1 MPYSTLRRNRRGAV
15 IAEGRNFSCAVST
28 ANVVS
33 GLSRWPE
40 RAFSESSAA
49 AADQIPPTLSTAAS
63 RTIFVSGEFLM
74 RVALL
79 TGGGDCPGLNAV
91 IYAAVKKGINHY
103 GDEFIGFLNGW
114 RGVLDNQFV
123 PLTLEN
129 TDGIQLK
136 GGTILH
142 SSRTNVKKIPGGIDK
157 VQEVL
162 KQNKIDAL
170 IALGGDDTQSVTL
183 FLAEHGI
190 NAIGVPKTIDNDIS
204 GTDATFGYDT
214 AVMIATEAVDR
225 IHTTADS
232 HNRVIVVEVMG
243 RDAGWIAM
251 AAGIAG
257 GAHVTLVPEKPIDL
271 DHVCALLKYN
281 YDHGKHYGVVVVAE
295 GCHLPEVGQV
305 IGSGEVDSFGH
316 ARLSGIGEALAKR
329 IEEKTGFETRSV
341 NLGHTQRG
349 GVPTA
354 YDRLLG
360 QRYGLHA
367 IDMVHENKWGR
378 IAVLQGTDIT
388 DITIKEAI
396 AQNRRLDQRFFDVIS
411 GLEAKV

>member
-1 MPYSTLRRNRRGAV
+1 
-15 IAEGRNFSCAVST
+15 
-28 ANVVS
+28 
-33 GLSRWPE
+33 
-40 RAFSESSAA
+40 
-49 AADQIPPTLSTAAS
+49 
-63 RTIFVSGEFLM
+63 M

-114 RGVLDNQFV
+114 RGVLDNNFI

-129 TDGIQLK
+129 IDGIQLR

-142 SSRTNVKKIPGGIDK
+142 SSRTNVKKIPGGIEK

-162 KQNKIDAL
+162 KLNNIDAL

-183 FLAEHGI
+183 YLSENGVPSV
-190 NAIGVPKTIDNDIS
+190 GVPKTIDNDIN
-204 GTDATFGYDT
+204 GTDQTFGYDT
-214 AVMIATEAVDR
+214 AVSIATEAVDR

-232 HNRVIVVEVMG
+232 HNRVIVIEVMG
-243 RDAGWIAM
+243 RDAGWIAY
-251 AAGIAG
+251 ASGIAG
-257 GAHVTLVPEKPIDL
+257 GAHVILVPEREIDI

-305 IGSGEVDSFGH
+305 IGSQQVDSFGH
-316 ARLSGIGEALAKR
+316 ARLSGIGEALADL
-329 IEEKTGFETRSV
+329 IEKKTGFETRSV

-354 YDRLLG
+354 FDRVLG

-367 IDMVHENKWGR
+367 IDMVHQQKWGR
-378 IAVLQGTDIT
+378 IAVLHGTEIT

-396 AQNRRLDQRFFDVIS
+396 AANRRLSQPFFDVIS
-411 GLEAKV
+411 DLEAKV

>member
-1 MPYSTLRRNRRGAV
+1 
-15 IAEGRNFSCAVST
+15 
-28 ANVVS
+28 
-33 GLSRWPE
+33 
-40 RAFSESSAA
+40 
-49 AADQIPPTLSTAAS
+49 
-63 RTIFVSGEFLM
+63 M

-91 IYAAVKKGINHY
+91 IYAAVRKGINHY

-114 RGVLDNQFV
+114 RGVLDNNFI

-157 VQEVL
+157 VREVL
-162 KQNKIDAL
+162 AANKVDAL

-183 FLAEHGI
+183 FLSENGVPSV
-190 NAIGVPKTIDNDIS
+190 GVPKTIDNDIN
-204 GTDATFGYDT
+204 GTDQTFGYDT
-214 AVMIATEAVDR
+214 AVSIATEAVDR

-232 HNRVIVVEVMG
+232 HNRVIVIEVMG
-243 RDAGWIAM
+243 RDAGWIAY

-257 GAHVTLVPEKPIDL
+257 GAHVILVPEKPIDI

-295 GCHLPEVGQV
+295 GCHMPDTGQV
-305 IGSGEVDSFGH
+305 LGSAQVDSFGH
-316 ARLSGIGEALAKR
+316 ARLAGIGEALADL
-329 IEEKTGFETRSV
+329 IEKKTGFETRSV

-354 YDRLLG
+354 FDRVLG

-367 IDMVHENKWGR
+367 IDMVHEKKWGR
-378 IAVLQGTDIT
+378 IAVLRGTEIT

-396 AQNRRLDQRFFDVIS
+396 ATNRRLGQSNFDVIAD
-411 GLEAKV
+411 LEAKV

>member
-1 MPYSTLRRNRRGAV
+1 
-15 IAEGRNFSCAVST
+15 
-28 ANVVS
+28 
-33 GLSRWPE
+33 
-40 RAFSESSAA
+40 
-49 AADQIPPTLSTAAS
+49 
-63 RTIFVSGEFLM
+63 M

-91 IYAAVKKGINHY
+91 IYAAVKKGINRY

-114 RGVLDNQFV
+114 RGVLDNNFI

-142 SSRTNVKKIPGGIDK
+142 SSRTNVKKIPGGIEK

-162 KQNKIDAL
+162 KANKIDAL

-183 FLAEHGI
+183 FLSENGVKAV
-190 NAIGVPKTIDNDIS
+190 GVPKTIDNDIS

-214 AVMIATEAVDR
+214 AVSIATEAVDR

-232 HNRVIVVEVMG
+232 HNRVIVIEVMG
-243 RDAGWIAM
+243 RDAGWIAY
-251 AAGIAG
+251 ASGIAG
-257 GAHVTLVPEKPIDL
+257 GAHVILVPEKEIDI

-305 IGSGEVDSFGH
+305 TGSAQVDSFGH
-316 ARLSGIGEALAKR
+316 VRLSGIAEALADL
-329 IEEKTGFETRSV
+329 IEKKTGFETRSV

-354 YDRLLG
+354 YDRVLA
-360 QRYGLHA
+360 QRYGLRA
-367 IDMVHENKWGR
+367 IDMVHEGKWGR
-378 IAVLQGTDIT
+378 IAVLHGIDIT
-388 DITIKEAI
+388 DIPIKDAI
-396 AQNRRLDQRFFDVIS
+396 SSNRRLDQRFFDVITD
-411 GLEAKV
+411 LEAKV

>member
-1 MPYSTLRRNRRGAV
+1 
-15 IAEGRNFSCAVST
+15 
-28 ANVVS
+28 
-33 GLSRWPE
+33 
-40 RAFSESSAA
+40 
-49 AADQIPPTLSTAAS
+49 
-63 RTIFVSGEFLM
+63 M

-91 IYAAVKKGINHY
+91 IYAAVRKGINHY

-114 RGVLDNQFV
+114 RGVLDNNFI

-157 VQEVL
+157 VREVL
-162 KQNKIDAL
+162 TANKVDAL

-183 FLAEHGI
+183 FLSENGVPS
-190 NAIGVPKTIDNDIS
+190 IGVPKTIDNDIN
-204 GTDATFGYDT
+204 GTDQTFGYDT
-214 AVMIATEAVDR
+214 AVSIATEAVDR

-232 HNRVIVVEVMG
+232 HNRVVVIEVMG
-243 RDAGWIAM
+243 RDAGWIAY
-251 AAGIAG
+251 ASGVAG
-257 GAHVTLVPEKPIDL
+257 GAHVILVPEKEIDI

-305 IGSGEVDSFGH
+305 IGSAQVDSFGH
-316 ARLSGIGEALAKR
+316 ARLSGIGEALADL
-329 IEEKTGFETRSV
+329 IEKKTGYETRSV

-354 YDRLLG
+354 FDRVLA

-367 IDMVHENKWGR
+367 IDMVHEKKWGR
-378 IAVLQGTDIT
+378 IAVLHGTDIT
-388 DITIKEAI
+388 DIPIKDAI
-396 AQNRRLDQRFFDVIS
+396 LTNRRLDKRFFDVIAD
-411 GLEAKV
+411 LEAKV

>member
-1 MPYSTLRRNRRGAV
+1 
-15 IAEGRNFSCAVST
+15 
-28 ANVVS
+28 
-33 GLSRWPE
+33 
-40 RAFSESSAA
+40 
-49 AADQIPPTLSTAAS
+49 
-63 RTIFVSGEFLM
+63 M

-91 IYAAVKKGINHY
+91 IYAAVRKGINHY

-114 RGVLDNQFV
+114 RGVLDNNFI

-157 VQEVL
+157 VREVL
-162 KQNKIDAL
+162 AANKVDAL

-183 FLAEHGI
+183 FLSENGVPSV
-190 NAIGVPKTIDNDIS
+190 GVPKTIDNDIN
-204 GTDATFGYDT
+204 GTDQTFGYDT
-214 AVMIATEAVDR
+214 AVSIATEAVDR

-232 HNRVIVVEVMG
+232 HNRVIVIEVMG
-243 RDAGWIAM
+243 RDAGWIAY

-257 GAHVTLVPEKPIDL
+257 GAHVILVPEKPIDIN
-271 DHVCALLKYN
+271 HVCALLKYN

-295 GCHLPEVGQV
+295 GCHMPDTGQV
-305 IGSGEVDSFGH
+305 LGSAQVDSFGH
-316 ARLSGIGEALAKR
+316 ARLAGIGEALADL
-329 IEEKTGFETRSV
+329 IEKKTGFETRSV

-354 YDRLLG
+354 FDRVLG

-367 IDMVHENKWGR
+367 IDMVHEKKWGR
-378 IAVLQGTDIT
+378 IAVLRGTEIT

-396 AQNRRLDQRFFDVIS
+396 ATNRRLGQSNFDVIS
-411 GLEAKV
+411 DLEAKV

>member
-1 MPYSTLRRNRRGAV
+1 
-15 IAEGRNFSCAVST
+15 
-28 ANVVS
+28 
-33 GLSRWPE
+33 
-40 RAFSESSAA
+40 
-49 AADQIPPTLSTAAS
+49 
-63 RTIFVSGEFLM
+63 M

-91 IYAAVKKGINHY
+91 IYAAVRKGINHY

-114 RGVLDNQFV
+114 KGVLENSFI
-123 PLTLEN
+123 PLTLE
-129 TDGIQLK
+129 TVDGIQLK

-142 SSRTNVKKIPGGIDK
+142 SSRTNVKKIPGGIEK

-162 KQNKIDAL
+162 KANKIDAL

-183 FLAEHGI
+183 FLSENGVPSV
-190 NAIGVPKTIDNDIS
+190 GVPKTIDNDIS
-204 GTDATFGYDT
+204 GTDQTFGFDT

-243 RDAGWIAM
+243 RDAGWIAY
-251 AAGIAG
+251 ASGVAG
-257 GAHVTLVPEKPIDL
+257 GAHVILVPEKEIDI
-271 DHVCALLKYN
+271 DHVCKLLKYN
-281 YDHGKHYGVVVVAE
+281 YNHGKHYGVVVIAE

-305 IGSGEVDSFGH
+305 IDESKNLDSFGH
-316 ARLSGIGEALAKR
+316 AHLSGVGEALAQL
-329 IEEKTGFETRSV
+329 IEEKAGFSTRSV

-354 YDRLLG
+354 YDRILG

-367 IDMVHENKWGR
+367 IDMVHDKKWGR
-378 IAVLQGTDIT
+378 IAVLNGLDIT
-388 DITIKEAI
+388 DIPIKDAI
-396 AQNRRLDQRFFDVIS
+396 ATNRRLDQRFFDVIS
-411 GLEAKV
+411 DLEAKV

>member
-1 MPYSTLRRNRRGAV
+1 
-15 IAEGRNFSCAVST
+15 
-28 ANVVS
+28 
-33 GLSRWPE
+33 
-40 RAFSESSAA
+40 
-49 AADQIPPTLSTAAS
+49 
-63 RTIFVSGEFLM
+63 M

-91 IYAAVKKGINHY
+91 IYAAVKKGINVY

-114 RGVLDNQFV
+114 KGVLEDQWI
-123 PLTLEN
+123 PLTLES

-136 GGTILH
+136 GGTVLH
-142 SSRTNVKKIPGGIDK
+142 SSRTNVKKIPGGIEK

-162 KQNKIDAL
+162 KKNKIDAL

-183 FLAEHGI
+183 FLSENGVPSV
-190 NAIGVPKTIDNDIS
+190 GVPKTIDNDIN

-214 AVMIATEAVDR
+214 AVMIATEAIDR

-243 RDAGWIAM
+243 RDAGWIAY
-251 AAGIAG
+251 ASGIAG
-257 GAHVTLVPEKPIDL
+257 GAHVVLVPEQDIDI
-271 DHVCALLKYN
+271 DHVCKLLKYN

-305 IGSGEVDSFGH
+305 IGSKEVDAFGH
-316 ARLSGIGEALAKR
+316 ARLSGIGEALAEL
-329 IEEKTGFETRSV
+329 IEKKTGFETRSV

-367 IDMVHENKWGR
+367 IDMVHEKKWGR
-378 IAVLQGTDIT
+378 IAVLRGTEIT

-396 AQNRRLDQRFFDVIS
+396 ATNRRLSKPFFDVIRD
-411 GLEAKV
+411 LEAKV

>member
-1 MPYSTLRRNRRGAV
+1 
-15 IAEGRNFSCAVST
+15 
-28 ANVVS
+28 
-33 GLSRWPE
+33 
-40 RAFSESSAA
+40 
-49 AADQIPPTLSTAAS
+49 
-63 RTIFVSGEFLM
+63 M

-114 RGVLDNQFV
+114 RGVLDNNFV
-123 PLTLEN
+123 PLTLES

-142 SSRTNVKKIPGGIDK
+142 SSRTNVKKVPGGIEK

-162 KQNKIDAL
+162 KANKIDAL

-183 FLAEHGI
+183 YLSEHGVPSV
-190 NAIGVPKTIDNDIS
+190 GVPKTIDNDIS
-204 GTDATFGYDT
+204 GTDQTFGFDT
-214 AVMIATEAVDR
+214 AFSIATEAVDR
-225 IHTTADS
+225 IRTTADS
-232 HNRVIVVEVMG
+232 HNRVIVIEVMG
-243 RDAGWIAM
+243 RDAGWIAY
-251 AAGIAG
+251 AAGVAG
-257 GAHVTLVPEKPIDL
+257 GADVTLVPEKDIDI
-271 DHVCALLKYN
+271 DHVAALLKYN
-281 YDHGKHYGVVVVAE
+281 YDHGKHYGIVVVAE

-305 IGSGEVDSFGH
+305 IDESSKVDSFGH
-316 ARLSGIGEALAKR
+316 ARLSGIGEALAEL
-329 IEEKTGFETRSV
+329 IEKKTGFETRSV

-367 IDMVHENKWGR
+367 IDMVHEKKWGR
-378 IAVLQGTDIT
+378 IAVLKGLDIT

-396 AQNRRLDQRFFDVIS
+396 ATNRRLDQRFFDVIAD
-411 GLEAKV
+411 LEAKV

>member
-1 MPYSTLRRNRRGAV
+1 
-15 IAEGRNFSCAVST
+15 
-28 ANVVS
+28 
-33 GLSRWPE
+33 
-40 RAFSESSAA
+40 
-49 AADQIPPTLSTAAS
+49 
-63 RTIFVSGEFLM
+63 M
-74 RVALL
+74 RIALL

-114 RGVLDNQFV
+114 RGVLDNQFI
-123 PLTLEN
+123 PLTLEAI
-129 TDGIQLK
+129 DGIQLK

-142 SSRTNVKKIPGGIDK
+142 SSRTNVKKIPGGIEK

-162 KQNKIDAL
+162 KKNKIDAL

-183 FLAEHGI
+183 YLCENGI
-190 NAIGVPKTIDNDIS
+190 NAVGVPKTIDNDIS
-204 GTDATFGYDT
+204 GTDQTFGFDT

-243 RDAGWIAM
+243 RDAGWIAY
-251 AAGIAG
+251 ASGVAG
-257 GAHVTLVPEKPIDL
+257 GAHVVLVPEKEIDI
-271 DHVCALLKYN
+271 DHVCKLLKYN

-295 GCHLPEVGQV
+295 GAHLPEVGQV
-305 IGSGEVDSFGH
+305 INEAAAKDAFGH
-316 ARLSGIGEALAKR
+316 VRLSGIGEALANL
-329 IEEKTGFETRSV
+329 IEKKTGYETRSV

-354 YDRLLG
+354 FDRLLG

-367 IDMVHENKWGR
+367 IDMVHEGKWGR
-378 IAVLQGTDIT
+378 IAVLRGTDIT
-388 DITIKEAI
+388 DIPIKDAI
-396 AQNRRLDQRFFDVIS
+396 TTNRRLDQRFFDVIAD
-411 GLEAKV
+411 LEAKV

>member
-1 MPYSTLRRNRRGAV
+1 
-15 IAEGRNFSCAVST
+15 
-28 ANVVS
+28 
-33 GLSRWPE
+33 
-40 RAFSESSAA
+40 
-49 AADQIPPTLSTAAS
+49 
-63 RTIFVSGEFLM
+63 M

-91 IYAAVKKGINHY
+91 IYAAVRKGINHY

-114 RGVLDNQFV
+114 KGVLENSFI
-123 PLTLEN
+123 PLTLE
-129 TDGIQLK
+129 TVDGIQLK

-142 SSRTNVKKIPGGIDK
+142 SSRTNVKKIPGGIEK

-162 KQNKIDAL
+162 KANKIDAL

-183 FLAEHGI
+183 FLSENGVPSV
-190 NAIGVPKTIDNDIS
+190 GVPKTIDNDIS
-204 GTDATFGYDT
+204 GTDQTFGFDT

-243 RDAGWIAM
+243 RDAGWIAY
-251 AAGIAG
+251 ASGVAG
-257 GAHVTLVPEKPIDL
+257 GAHVILVPEKEIDI
-271 DHVCALLKYN
+271 DHVCKLLKYN
-281 YDHGKHYGVVVVAE
+281 YNHGKHYGVVVIAE

-305 IGSGEVDSFGH
+305 IDESKNLDSFGH
-316 ARLSGIGEALAKR
+316 AHLSGVGEALAQL
-329 IEEKTGFETRSV
+329 IEEKAGFSTRSV

-354 YDRLLG
+354 YDRILG

-367 IDMVHENKWGR
+367 IDMVHDKKWGR
-378 IAVLQGTDIT
+378 IAVLHGLDIT
-388 DITIKEAI
+388 DIPIKDAI
-396 AQNRRLDQRFFDVIS
+396 ATNRRLDQRFFDVIS
-411 GLEAKV
+411 DLEAKV